1 MLGMQTASQLQ
12 QKTYMFVLLGLLAL
26 GVAVALTLANYNYTR
41 GNFGGNDFLTRWLA
55 TRLFLLEGLS
65 PYSDATA
72 EQIQRVAYGR
82 PAQSGEDEMRMAYP
96 LYSVILFAPFAL
108 IPDYAWARAV
118 WMTVLEIAS
127 AVLALLSVQ
136 LVQWKPNLFNTA
148 LLMLFTALWY
158 HGVRPIINGNI
169 VTLIALAIVAALW
182 AIRHGWDSLAG
193 ALLTLATIKPHL
205 ALLPLGVIVLW
216 SLSHQR
222 WAVLGWLAGTG
233 LGLTLLGMLFIPDWL
248 WQNLSEVRRYTSYT
262 PPTTPGAA
270 LAQWWPA
277 GGYWLGALLS
287 LLVGAAL
294 LWGWRATW
302 RQNFEK
308 LVWATSLTLTLSQWS
323 GLTTDPG
330 NYILLFLPL
339 MLVMAQAQ
347 LKWEQTASIGIS
359 ATLVILL
366 IGLWVLFLATLER
379 GDQPLQSP
387 IMFFPLPAVVLLGLW
402 ITHPTSTPQPNLH

>member
-1 MLGMQTASQLQ
+1 MQTSTCPKLPH
-12 QKTYMFVLLGLLAL
+12 YVWILLGLVGL
-26 GVAVALTLANYNYTR
+26 GVAIALTVANYNYAR

-65 PYSDATA
+65 PYSDETA

-82 PAQSGEDEMRMAYP
+82 PAQPGEDEMRMAYP

-108 IPDYAWARAV
+108 ISDYAWARAV

-136 LVQWKPNLFNTA
+136 LVQWKPNLFNIA

-169 VTLIALAIVAALW
+169 VTLIALAIVATLW
-182 AIRHGWDSLAG
+182 AIRRGWDGLAG
-193 ALLTLATIKPHL
+193 TLLTLATIKPHL
-205 ALLPLGVIVLW
+205 ALLPVGLIVLW
-216 SLSHQR
+216 SLSHRR

-248 WQNLSEVRRYTSYT
+248 WQNLSEVRRYTTYT

-287 LLVGAAL
+287 LLVGLAL
-294 LWGWRATW
+294 LWVWRATW
-302 RQNFEK
+302 RQSFEK

-347 LKWEQTASIGIS
+347 LKWNRTASISIS
-359 ATLVILL
+359 ATLVFLL
-366 IGLWVLFLATLER
+366 VGLWALFLATLER

-387 IMFFPLPAVVLLGLW
+387 SMFFPLPAIVLFGLW
-402 ITHPTSTPQPNLH
+402 LTHAAPTPQPNPR